1 MSGLWPQSALHLPE
15 GQAFI
20 RKPPESDESG
30 LPAVTALDLSYQVLG
45 YSMCIASP
53 IVTSNM
59 LCVLSQ
65 CVPCRAAGAS
75 QFKANTGSSGAQPS
89 HEGCQA
95 DSEAEVIYAYFKTN
109 MTLFVLASSAQQPPC
124 ACEGWAPEQP
134 EWAFSQTCSNCTAGY
149 NIGSSCQHTDML
161 LVRMGDAVH
170 TE

>member
-1 MSGLWPQSALHLPE
+1 MLKGVARGNEHDYKSSNC
-15 GQAFI
+15 F
-20 RKPPESDESG
+20 
-30 LPAVTALDLSYQVLG
+30 TA
-45 YSMCIASP
+45 
-53 IVTSNM
+53 
-59 LCVLSQ
+59 
-65 CVPCRAAGAS
+65 
-75 QFKANTGSSGAQPS
+75 
-89 HEGCQA
+89 GCCLMFT
-95 DSEAEVIYAYFKTN
+95 AYFKTN